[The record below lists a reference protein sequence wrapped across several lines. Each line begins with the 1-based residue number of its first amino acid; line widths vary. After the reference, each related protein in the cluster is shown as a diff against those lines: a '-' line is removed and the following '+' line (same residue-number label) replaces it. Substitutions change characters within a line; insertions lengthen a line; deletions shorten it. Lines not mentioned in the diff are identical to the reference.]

1 MLWEKLNDLTT
12 NKQQQNKKKTRYF
25 IVGVKDDEK
34 LKEIIEIQ
42 FKIRCKIVDQ
52 VSRLVTVRRSE
63 HLNRA
68 STSFTYFK
76 ARAIKKI

>member
-1 MLWEKLNDLTT
+1 MILQLTSNKQKKKLN
-12 NKQQQNKKKTRYF
+12 RYF

-34 LKEIIEIQ
+34 FKEIIEIQ

-68 STSFTYFK
+68 SSSLLTLS
-76 ARAIKKI
+76 

>member
-1 MLWEKLNDLTT
+1 MILQT
-12 NKQQQNKKKTRYF
+12 NKQQKTRYF

-42 FKIRCKIVDQ
+42 FKIRCEIVDQ

-68 STSFTYFK
+68 SSSLLT
-76 ARAIKKI
+76 